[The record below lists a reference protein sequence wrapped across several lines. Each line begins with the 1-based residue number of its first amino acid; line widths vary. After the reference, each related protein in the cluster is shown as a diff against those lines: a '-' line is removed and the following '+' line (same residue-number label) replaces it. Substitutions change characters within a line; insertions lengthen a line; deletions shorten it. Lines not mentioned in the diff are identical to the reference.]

1 MLLGE
6 IRDVIYLLIYEL
18 KRVMS
23 EIIVKIGLLYVEMG
37 LCIW

>member
-23 EIIVKIGLLYVEMG
+23 EIIVNIGLLYVKMG
-37 LCIW
+37 ICIW

>member
-1 MLLGE
+1 MFLGE

-23 EIIVKIGLLYVEMG
+23 EIIVNIGLLYVKMG
-37 LCIW
+37 ICIW